1 MKKKKSNGKPS
12 REASSRTDDNKVMNS
27 FFRTG
32 VVALVLP
39 PLPSNEAENQ
49 TDPCITSR
57 RQAFYVF
64 LATLRNIY
72 VYVVISI
79 LKESSSFLRYRF
91 VVVHRINQF
100 HYSEACDILFWKF
113 YYLFWNVLQIEIFLF
128 FSIFFRIYMIK
139 YRLKIFIIFL

>member
-1 MKKKKSNGKPS
+1 MSQYSGETMKKKKSNGKPF

-72 VYVVISI
+72 IYVVISI

-91 VVVHRINQF
+91 VSF
-100 HYSEACDILFWKF
+100 
-113 YYLFWNVLQIEIFLF
+113 IELTNSIIVKHA
-128 FSIFFRIYMIK
+128 IFFFK
-139 YRLKIFIIFL
+139 NFIIYFETC